1 MLRSPAAAAQRER
14 LHVGA
19 GIARR
24 QAYHERRAQERGAR
38 PAVTQRDLSL
48 EGADVEWAPASSI
61 VVADEGPNYRPAF
74 RRVRKGERRGKR
86 QRGDGAGGD
95 DEALEDEEG
104 AEEEGAGFDGG
115 DAAVEVADRQVV
127 ALAAPSGAT
136 PAATSAVRVRTS
148 ALSEAFDARLQRRR
162 MERRCRR

>member
-38 PAVTQRDLSL
+38 PTVTQRDLSL
-48 EGADVEWAPASSI
+48 EGADVEWAAASSI
-61 VVADEGPNYRPAF
+61 VVADEGANYRPAF

-86 QRGDGAGGD
+86 RRG
-95 DEALEDEEG
+95 
-104 AEEEGAGFDGG
+104 
-115 DAAVEVADRQVV
+115 EVF
-127 ALAAPSGAT
+127 S
-136 PAATSAVRVRTS
+136 
-148 ALSEAFDARLQRRR
+148 
-162 MERRCRR
+162 